1 MLSLVIPVLNEAAGL
16 PLLLDRLRE
25 QFPDAELI
33 VVDGGSDDRSVA
45 AAMPGA
51 DCVLLGPRG
60 RAAQMNLGG
69 RSARG
74 DWLGFLHSDTLPQF
88 NAREFG
94 EALQSDRDWAFC
106 RIHLH
111 GRSRGLGV
119 IAWFMNHRSR
129 LTRVATGDQFLLV
142 RRPVFEQL
150 GGFGAMPL
158 MEDVEFC
165 KRLRRHGAPAV
176 LGLTVASSG
185 RRWDEQ
191 GLVKTVLQMW
201 GLRLAYW
208 LGVSP
213 RRLWEFYYGARSPGL
228 RRKSTER
235 GGARP

>member
-1 MLSLVIPVLNEAAGL
+1 MLLE
-16 PLLLDRLRE
+16 RLRE
-25 QFPDAELI
+25 RFPDAELI
-33 VVDGGSDDRSVA
+33 VVDGGSEDRSIA

-69 RSARG
+69 HSARG
-74 DWLGFLHSDTLPQF
+74 DWLGFLHSDTVPEF
-88 NAREFG
+88 NARELG
-94 EALQSDRDWAFC
+94 EALQGQRDWAFC
-106 RIHLH
+106 RVHLH
-111 GRSRGLGV
+111 GRSRGLDV

-142 RRPVFEQL
+142 RRSVFEEL
-150 GGFGAMPL
+150 GGFGDMPL

-165 KRLRRHGAPAV
+165 KRLRCHGPPAA
-176 LGLTVASSG
+176 LDLTVTSSG

-191 GLVKTVLQMW
+191 GPVKTVLQMW

-213 RRLWEFYYGARSPGL
+213 RRLWEFYYGGRSPGP
-228 RRKSTER
+228 RTKSTEHR
-235 GGARP
+235 SVRS